1 MDEKIEK
8 GELKHKKIDN
18 ELRISIQNAR
28 LSMGL
33 TQKQLANKLS
43 IPDKLIN
50 EIETG
55 KAKYNGAQISKIKR
69 FLKI

>member
-1 MDEKIEK
+1 
-8 GELKHKKIDN
+8 
-18 ELRISIQNAR
+18 
-28 LSMGL
+28 MGL